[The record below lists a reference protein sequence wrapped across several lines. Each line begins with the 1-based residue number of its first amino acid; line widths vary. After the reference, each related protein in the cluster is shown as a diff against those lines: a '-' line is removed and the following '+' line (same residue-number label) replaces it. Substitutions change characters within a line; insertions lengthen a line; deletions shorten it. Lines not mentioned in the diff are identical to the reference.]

1 MALVSSCDIAAVA
14 AVFSGADIQV
24 VLGLVIGFV
33 CAATAEEAA
42 EATLAP
48 VAVAETA
55 PRDEEAEAAKFP
67 LPPLSVGLHVSTVL
81 ARRNGEG
88 AGTDCKSLECLLV
101 VSKALLRCLSKLPQG
116 VAVRITEGGL
126 WGGVEDNTRFGLG
139 CDEDEEVALLL

>member
-1 MALVSSCDIAAVA
+1 VALVSSCDIAAVA
-14 AVFSGADIQV
+14 AVVSGADIQV

-55 PRDEEAEAAKFP
+55 PRDEEAEAAKFS
-67 LPPLSVGLHVSTVL
+67 PPLSVGLHVSTVL

-116 VAVRITEGGL
+116 MAVRSTEGGL
-126 WGGVEDNTRFGLG
+126 LGGVENNTRFGLG